1 MTITYTYQDE
11 DQKYAESIQNFQK
24 YLDRF
29 DSYADAIISIVEF
42 NNFQNTSDVE
52 DFVWQQD
59 ILSTEFGHNVLI
71 DLTIEFEKEL
81 V

>member
-1 MTITYTYQDE
+1 MTTTYTYQDE

>member
-1 MTITYTYQDE
+1 MTTTYTYQDE
-11 DQKYAESIQNFQK
+11 DQKYAESIQKFQK

-29 DSYADAIISIVEF
+29 ENYNTAIRDIVDF
-42 NNFQNTSDVE
+42 NNFHNIDDVE
-52 DFVWQQD
+52 EYVFNQG
-59 ILSTEFGHNVLI
+59 ILFSEFGHNVLI